1 MDIQA
6 DIKWI
11 QQELGKVKDPDLISI
26 FKRLLLMRNK
36 NLTTTIE
43 QYNQEI
49 ENSEKDIEAG
59 RVFSVEQIKNLNE
72 EWKKS
77 L

>member
-1 MDIQA
+1 MDIQT

-11 QQELGKVKDPDLISI
+11 QQELGKIKDPDLIDI
-26 FKRLLLMRNK
+26 FKKLLQMRNK
-36 NLTTTIE
+36 SRAMTIE

-49 ENSEKDIEAG
+49 ENAEKDIETG
-59 RVFSVEQIKNLNE
+59 RVFSIEQIKNLNE